1 MVWKGGGRDMGT
13 RGSRRVRHWEIKS
26 YFMLRLKYEDKGM
39 QSGINEF
46 LMSCLIILWVSI
58 TPVSCLHPAPRRGGP
73 LAGFFNCDIGCYG
86 KWYIRIN
93 SSCWKHVLVFSNHNK
108 TVLYKGFQIFN
119 WDNSQ
124 NSPCLNIW
132 IILIINE
139 SK

>member
-1 MVWKGGGRDMGT
+1 MGT

-73 LAGFFNCDIGCYG
+73 LQGSSIVTLDAMENDIYA
-86 KWYIRIN
+86 
-93 SSCWKHVLVFSNHNK
+93 L
-108 TVLYKGFQIFN
+108 
-119 WDNSQ
+119 
-124 NSPCLNIW
+124 
-132 IILIINE
+132 ILPVENTY
-139 SK
+139 